1 MGVQVRYGGRGGEK
15 GEGGEEGCWEVGW
28 TRDEGELL
36 SLIFLLLLC
45 DFVGICESERGGAG
59 VGGEG
64 GA

>member
-1 MGVQVRYGGRGGEK
+1 M
-15 GEGGEEGCWEVGW
+15 GW
-28 TRDEGELL
+28 TRNEGELL

-59 VGGEG
+59 VEGVGVG